1 MSYLI
6 DSDWL
11 IDVLIGLPA
20 AVGVLE
26 RLSDQELAVSI
37 VSYGELFEGAL
48 GDANPQAELERC
60 RALLDRF
67 AMVPLSDPIMERFAR
82 TRKQLREAGQLIPDL
97 DLLIAATAV
106 HHDLTLLTRNLRHF
120 ARIPDLKLY
129 QPS

>member
-11 IDVLIGLPA
+11 IDVLIGVPA
-20 AVGVLE
+20 AVGVVE

-48 GDANPQAELERC
+48 GDANPREELERC
-60 RALLDRF
+60 RALLERF
-67 AMVPLSDPIMERFAR
+67 TLVPLSDPIMERFAR
-82 TRKQLREAGQLIPDL
+82 TRKQLREAGRLIPDL

-106 HHDLTLLTRNLRHF
+106 HHDLTLATRNLRHF